1 MRDSNLMTPA
11 SVKPGTS
18 DVAQHIARVAA
29 HLFATQGYD
38 ATSVRTIVEAAG
50 VTKPTLY
57 YHYGSKEGL
66 AQALV
71 IVPMSSIHQDLRTI
85 LGTVRDPVEMLERTF
100 EAHFAWCREDP
111 DRCRFIFALVFGPLA
126 NGLMAEMEKF
136 KGGMSCVMTEIVRHA
151 ASAGVI
157 DPDRV
162 EAFVTACRGLI
173 TVSIMDFL
181 YKNGD
186 LGPGLAARLVGDLLG
201 GFRKPGGPAGSQD
214 NGG

>member
-1 MRDSNLMTPA
+1 MTPA

-18 DVAQHIARVAA
+18 DVAQHIAHVAA

-71 IVPMSSIHQDLRTI
+71 IVPMSSLNQDLRTI
-85 LGTVRDPVEMLERTF
+85 LESVRDPVEMLERTF

-111 DRCRFIFALVFGPLA
+111 DRSRFIFALFFGPLA

-136 KGGMSCVMTEIVRHA
+136 KGGMSCVMSEIVQHA
-151 ASAGVI
+151 ANAGVV

-162 EAFVTACRGLI
+162 EAFGTACRGLI
-173 TVSIMDFL
+173 IVSIMDFL
-181 YKNGD
+181 YKKRD
-186 LGPGLAARLVGDLLG
+186 LGPGLAARLVSDLLG
-201 GFRKPGGPAGSQD
+201 GFRKPVGPAGSHD

>member
-1 MRDSNLMTPA
+1 MAPV

-18 DVAQHIARVAA
+18 DVARHIARVAA
-29 HLFATQGYD
+29 KLFATQGYD

-66 AQALV
+66 AHALL
-71 IVPMSSIHQDLRTI
+71 IVPMSSLNQDLRTI
-85 LGTVRDPVEMLERTF
+85 FETTTDPVEMLVRTF

-111 DRCRFIFALVFGPLA
+111 DRSRFIFALFFGPPA

-136 KGGMSCVMTEIVRHA
+136 KGGMSCVMTEIVEHA
-151 ASAGVI
+151 ARAGAV

-162 EAFVTACRGLI
+162 EAFGTACRGLI
-173 TVSIMDFL
+173 IISIMDYL
-181 YKNGD
+181 YKDGD
-186 LGPGLAARLVGDLLG
+186 LGPGLAERLVGDLLG
-201 GFRKPGGPAGSQD
+201 GFREPAGPAGSH
-214 NGG
+214 